1 LRFPYPPSQWSNF
14 FTASEDGGRPEEI
27 EMKRILTIAGS
38 DSSGG
43 AGIQAD
49 LKAITLLGGYGMSVL
64 TALTAQNTLG
74 VQAIHEVPAPFVAM
88 QIDSVLSD
96 IGVDV
101 IKTGMLANRG
111 IVEVVAKKVKQYKVE
126 KVVVDPVMV
135 AKSGDSLL
143 QKDAR
148 VALINR
154 LIPLSMVVTPNLLEA
169 SLLTGLKVRSLEE
182 MSKAAHRIY
191 ELGARYV
198 VVKGGH
204 LKGKAIDLLY
214 DGEKYEEI
222 EGPRIETKNTHGTGC
237 TFASA
242 IATLLARGDRVP
254 EAVRKAKIFITMA
267 IQSGLKLGKGT
278 GPTNPSAYVL
288 REMERYHVIQELK
301 KAIDILKGEKIG
313 YLIPEVS
320 SNLGYALPNAEG
332 IGDIAAF
339 PGRIIRYKDS
349 VTTLSDPEFGASQH
363 IASIILMVMKFDPDY
378 CSAMNIRYSKENVA
392 QFRRR
397 GFLVGHFNRR
407 FEPKTVKQKEGSSLE
422 WGTGEVLRK
431 LRRVPDF
438 IYDEGDVGKE
448 PMIRVLGRN
457 PMEVIQKILKAVGKS
472 Q

>member
-1 LRFPYPPSQWSNF
+1 
-14 FTASEDGGRPEEI
+14 
-27 EMKRILTIAGS
+27 MKRILTIAGS
-38 DSSGG
+38 DSGGG

-74 VQAIHEVPAPFVAM
+74 VQAMYEVPVPFVEK

-96 IGVDV
+96 IGADA
-101 IKTGMLANRG
+101 IKTGMLVNAE
-111 IVEVVAKKVKQYKVE
+111 IVEVVAKKMKQYQVE

-143 QKDAR
+143 RKDAQE
-148 VALINR
+148 ALIKR
-154 LIPLSMVVTPNLLEA
+154 LIPLSMVVTPNLMEA
-169 SLLTGLKVRSLEE
+169 SVLTGLKVRSIEE
-182 MSKAAHRIY
+182 MKKAAHRIY
-191 ELGARYV
+191 QLGSKHV

-242 IATLLARGDRVP
+242 IATFLARGDTVS

-267 IQSGLKLGKGT
+267 IQSSLALGKGA

-288 REMERYHVIQELK
+288 REMERYRVIQELK
-301 KAIDILKGEKIG
+301 QAVDVLKEEKVG

-332 IGDIAAF
+332 IEDIAAF
-339 PGRIIRYKDS
+339 PGRIIRFEDS
-349 VTTLSDPEFGASQH
+349 VATLSDPEFGASQH
-363 IASIILMVMKFDPDY
+363 IANIILTVMKFDPEY
-378 CSAMNIRYSKENVA
+378 CSAMNIRYSKESVA
-392 QFRRR
+392 RLRGK
-397 GFLVGHFNRR
+397 GFLVGHFDRR
-407 FEPKTVKQKEGSSLE
+407 FEPKRVKQREGSSLE
-422 WGTGEVLRK
+422 WGVGEVLRK

-438 IYDEGDVGKE
+438 IYDQGDVGKE

-457 PMEVIQKILKAVGKS
+457 PVE
-472 Q
+472 